1 VTLRN
6 GASVVEDFMT
16 ATIAGLLAALTATAM
31 SAVAQTAP
39 AQTLISYDE
48 TVRCAGVTQ
57 AASEL
62 EGGETAEGKA
72 LSDAA
77 LYWSL
82 AATQA
87 AQASSRDANAADAD
101 QNRARIRA
109 VQQLNAGDADARAA
123 LQRCRARTPDLG

>member
-1 VTLRN
+1 MFAIWI
-6 GASVVEDFMT
+6 GA
-16 ATIAGLLAALTATAM
+16 LLTFN
-31 SAVAQTAP
+31 AQTAGP
-39 AQTLISYDE
+39 AAARLLSYDE
-48 TVRCAGVTQ
+48 TVRCAGLTQ

-62 EGGETAEGKA
+62 EGGESAEGKA

-87 AQASSRDANAADAD
+87 AQASNREATAADAD
-101 QNRARIRA
+101 QNLARIRA
-109 VQQLNAGDADARAA
+109 VQRLNANDSDARAA

>member
-1 VTLRN
+1 MFAIL
-6 GASVVEDFMT
+6 
-16 ATIAGLLAALTATAM
+16 AGLAAALTATA
-31 SAVAQTAP
+31 QTAP
-39 AQTLISYDE
+39 APTLISYEE

-62 EGGETAEGKA
+62 EGGETAEGRT

-87 AQASSRDANAADAD
+87 AQASGRDAAAADLD

-109 VQQLNAGDADARAA
+109 VQQLNAGEAEAKAA

>member
-1 VTLRN
+1 MFAIWIVALLTLN
-6 GASVVEDFMT
+6 AQ
-16 ATIAGLLAALTATAM
+16 AAAP
-31 SAVAQTAP
+31 SAP
-39 AQTLISYDE
+39 RLMSYDE
-48 TVRCAGVTQ
+48 TVRCAGLTQ

-62 EGGETAEGKA
+62 EGGESAEGKA

-87 AQASSRDANAADAD
+87 AQASNRDANAADAD

-109 VQQLNAGDADARAA
+109 VQQLNAADADSKAA

>member
-1 VTLRN
+1 MI
-6 GASVVEDFMT
+6 AT
-16 ATIAGLLAALTATAM
+16 AAGLIAALTATAQ
-31 SAVAQTAP
+31 AAPTVA
-39 AQTLISYDE
+39 LISYDE

-87 AQASSRDANAADAD
+87 AQASNRDANAADAD

-109 VQQLNAGDADARAA
+109 VQQLNTGDAEAKAA
-123 LQRCRARTPDLG
+123 LQRCRSRTPDLG

>member
-1 VTLRN
+1 
-6 GASVVEDFMT
+6 MT
-16 ATIAGLLAALTATAM
+16 ATIAGFLAALTATALNAAM
-31 SAVAQTAP
+31 STAAQTAP
-39 AQTLISYDE
+39 APTLISYDE

-72 LSDAA
+72 LSDSA

-87 AQASSRDANAADAD
+87 AQASNRNANVADAD

-109 VQQLNAGDADARAA
+109 VQQLNAGDADAKAA

>member
-1 VTLRN
+1 MFAMAIL
-6 GASVVEDFMT
+6 A
-16 ATIAGLLAALTATAM
+16 LLSLTGVQ
-31 SAVAQTAP
+31 SAP
-39 AQTLISYDE
+39 ERPLPYDE
-48 TVRCAGVTQ
+48 AVRCAWLTQ

-72 LSDAA
+72 LSDSA

-87 AQASSRDANAADAD
+87 AQASNRDANAADAD

-109 VQQLNAGDADARAA
+109 VQQLNTGDADAKAA

>member
-1 VTLRN
+1 
-6 GASVVEDFMT
+6 
-16 ATIAGLLAALTATAM
+16 
-31 SAVAQTAP
+31 
-39 AQTLISYDE
+39 
-48 TVRCAGVTQ
+48 VRCAGVTQ

-87 AQASSRDANAADAD
+87 AQASNRDANAADAD

-109 VQQLNAGDADARAA
+109 VQQLNTGDADAKAS
-123 LQRCRARTPDLG
+123 LQRCRARTPNLG

>member
-1 VTLRN
+1 
-6 GASVVEDFMT
+6 MI
-16 ATIAGLLAALTATAM
+16 ATIAGILAALTAT
-31 SAVAQTAP
+31 VQNP
-39 AQTLISYDE
+39 PKVTLISHDE

-62 EGGETAEGKA
+62 EGGESAEGKA

-87 AQASSRDANAADAD
+87 AQASNRDATAADTD
-101 QNRARIRA
+101 QNRARIQA
-109 VQQLNAGDADARAA
+109 VQQLNAGNAEAKAA
-123 LQRCRARTPDLG
+123 LQRCRARTPNLG

>member
-1 VTLRN
+1 MFV
-6 GASVVEDFMT
+6 S
-16 ATIAGLLAALTATAM
+16 LAVLVAL
-31 SAVAQTAP
+31 QTAP
-39 AQTLISYDE
+39 SPGPRLMSYDD

-62 EGGETAEGKA
+62 EGGETVEGKA
-72 LSDAA
+72 LSDSA

-87 AQASSRDANAADAD
+87 AQASNRDANAADAD

-109 VQQLNAGDADARAA
+109 VQQLNTGDAEAKAA

>member
-1 VTLRN
+1 
-6 GASVVEDFMT
+6 MT
-16 ATIAGLLAALTATAM
+16 ATIAGFMAALTATALNAAM
-31 SAVAQTAP
+31 STAAPTAP
-39 AQTLISYDE
+39 APTLISYDE

-72 LSDAA
+72 LSDSA

-87 AQASSRDANAADAD
+87 AQASNRNANVADAD

-109 VQQLNAGDADARAA
+109 VQQLNAGDADAKAA

>member
-1 VTLRN
+1 MSAIWIVAL
-6 GASVVEDFMT
+6 
-16 ATIAGLLAALTATAM
+16 LTAA
-31 SAVAQTAP
+31 AQTAAP
-39 AQTLISYDE
+39 AAPGLISYDE
-48 TVRCAGVTQ
+48 TVRCAGLTQ

-62 EGGETAEGKA
+62 EGGESAEGKT

-87 AQASSRDANAADAD
+87 AQASNRDANAADAD

-109 VQQLNAGDADARAA
+109 VQQLNGGDADAKAA
-123 LQRCRARTPDLG
+123 LQRCRTRTPD

>member
-1 VTLRN
+1 MN
-6 GASVVEDFMT
+6 GLIALFAVSLGVV
-16 ATIAGLLAALTATAM
+16 
-31 SAVAQTAP
+31 QAP
-39 AQTLISYDE
+39 PKVTLISYDE
-48 TVRCAGVTQ
+48 TVRCAGVAQ

-62 EGGETAEGKA
+62 EGGESAEGKA

-87 AQASSRDANAADAD
+87 AQASRRDPIVADAD

-109 VQQLNAGDADARAA
+109 VQQLSAGGAEVRTT
-123 LQRCRARTPDLG
+123 LQRCRAKTPNLG

>member
-1 VTLRN
+1 
-6 GASVVEDFMT
+6 MI
-16 ATIAGLLAALTATAM
+16 ATIVGLLAIATAVPTVAAM
-31 SAVAQTAP
+31 QSAPNV
-39 AQTLISYDE
+39 TLISYDE

-62 EGGETAEGKA
+62 EGGESAEGKT

-82 AATQA
+82 AATQT
-87 AQASSRDANAADAD
+87 AQASNRDPDIADAD

-109 VQQLNAGDADARAA
+109 VQQLNASDADAKAA
-123 LQRCRARTPDLG
+123 LQRCRARTPNLG

>member
-1 VTLRN
+1 MLAIWT
-6 GASVVEDFMT
+6 T
-16 ATIAGLLAALTATAM
+16 ALLTI
-31 SAVAQTAP
+31 SAQTAP
-39 AQTLISYDE
+39 ATTLISYDE

-62 EGGETAEGKA
+62 EGGESTEGKA

-87 AQASSRDANAADAD
+87 AQASNRDATAADAD

-109 VQQLNAGDADARAA
+109 VQQLNARDAEAKST

>member
-1 VTLRN
+1 
-6 GASVVEDFMT
+6 MT
-16 ATIAGLLAALTATAM
+16 ATIAGLLAALTAASM
-31 SAVAQTAP
+31 STVAQTAP
-39 AQTLISYDE
+39 APALISYDE

-72 LSDAA
+72 LSDSA

-87 AQASSRDANAADAD
+87 AQASNRDANVADAD

-109 VQQLNAGDADARAA
+109 VQQLNAGDADAKAA

>member
-1 VTLRN
+1 
-6 GASVVEDFMT
+6 
-16 ATIAGLLAALTATAM
+16 M
-31 SAVAQTAP
+31 SAIWIATLLSAQTAAP
-39 AQTLISYDE
+39 AALISYDE
-48 TVRCAGVTQ
+48 TVRCAGLTQ

-62 EGGETAEGKA
+62 EGGESAEGKA

-87 AQASSRDANAADAD
+87 AQASNRNATVADAD

-109 VQQLNAGDADARAA
+109 VQQLNARDGDAKAA